1 MSLSASNAAASTGQ
15 SAPPLAYT
23 GRVPNTVDDLSQ
35 YNPNRPDA
43 IEAIWQPQFDFQSY
57 PTSGQTQL
65 SFFQVQQGQSGKT
78 YADTNMTLGGQF
90 PSPTAFLCTAIMVFF
105 FPNYAGAVSNVATA
119 ATANANAN
127 DAVKVYHSGWFEF
140 TIGSKVYLR
149 DAPLGKFPPNV
160 GIGGLQA
167 LAISQYDQAAASVNQ
182 VSVDIAQAIGRYAE
196 ITPLLIPMNQNF
208 VVTLN
213 WPTDVTVT
221 NTGRIGVT
229 LDGFYYRQSQ

>member
-1 MSLSASNAAASTGQ
+1 MSQAVVATQAQ
-15 SAPPLAYT
+15 APLPYT
-23 GRVPNTVDDLSQ
+23 GRVPNTVDNLSQ

-43 IEAIWQPQFDFQSY
+43 IEAIWQPQYDFQSY
-57 PTSGQTQL
+57 PTTGQTNL
-65 SFFQVQQGQSGKT
+65 SFFQIQNGQSGKT

-90 PSPTAFLCTAIMVFF
+90 PSPTAFLCTAIMIFF
-105 FPNYAGAVSNVATA
+105 FPNYAGAASNVATA
-119 ATANANAN
+119 VTANTNVN
-127 DAVKVYHSGWFEF
+127 DVVKVYHSGYFEF

-167 LAISQYDQAAASVNQ
+167 YGLAMYDQGAATIGQ
-182 VSVDIAQAIGRYAE
+182 VSTDVAQAIGRYAE

-208 VVTLN
+208 VVSLI
-213 WPTDVTVT
+213 WPADVTVA
-221 NTGRIGVT
+221 NTGRIGVC

>member
-1 MSLSASNAAASTGQ
+1 MSQGVVATQAQ
-15 SAPPLAYT
+15 APLPYT
-23 GRVPNTVDDLSQ
+23 GRVPNTVDNLSQ

-43 IEAIWQPQFDFQSY
+43 IEAVWQPQYDFQSY
-57 PTSGQTQL
+57 PTTGQTNL
-65 SFFQVQQGQSGKT
+65 SFFQIQNGQSGKT

-90 PSPTAFLCTAIMVFF
+90 PSPTAFLCTAIMIFF

-119 ATANANAN
+119 VTANTNVN
-127 DAVKVYHSGWFEF
+127 DVVKVYHSGYFEF

-167 LAISQYDQAAASVNQ
+167 YALSIDDEAAPVIGQ
-182 VSVDIAQAIGRYAE
+182 VSTDVAQAIGRYAE

-208 VVTLN
+208 VVSLI
-213 WPTDVTVT
+213 WPADVAIA
-221 NTGRIGVT
+221 NTGRIGVC

>member
-1 MSLSASNAAASTGQ
+1 MSQGVVATQAQ
-15 SAPPLAYT
+15 APLPYT
-23 GRVPNTVDDLSQ
+23 GRVPNTVDNLSQ

-43 IEAIWQPQFDFQSY
+43 IEAIWQPQYDFQSY
-57 PTSGQTQL
+57 PTTGQSQL

-78 YADTNMTLGGQF
+78 FADTNMTLGGQF
-90 PSPTAFLCTAIMVFF
+90 PSPTAFLCTAIMIFL
-105 FPNYAGAVSNVATA
+105 FPNYAGAVSNVAAA
-119 ATANANAN
+119 ATANANVN
-127 DAVKVYHSGWFEF
+127 DVVKVYHSGWFEF

-149 DAPLGKFPPNV
+149 DAPIGKFPPNV

-167 LAISQYDQAAASVNQ
+167 YGLAQYDQAAPSVNQ
-182 VSVDIAQAIGRYAE
+182 VSTDVAQAIGRYAE

-213 WPTDVTVT
+213 WPALVTVA
-221 NTGRIGVT
+221 NTARIGVV

>member
-1 MSLSASNAAASTGQ
+1 MSLSAQNSAGTAAANP
-15 SAPPLAYT
+15 PPLAYT

-43 IEAIWQPQFDFQSY
+43 IEAIWQPQYDYQSY

-65 SFFQVQQGQSGKT
+65 SFFQVQQGQNGKT

-90 PSPTAFLCTAIMVFF
+90 PAPTAFLCTAIMVFF
-105 FPNYAGAVSNVATA
+105 FPNYAGAPSTVATA
-119 ATANANAN
+119 ATVNANVN
-127 DAVKVYHSGWFEF
+127 DVVAVYHSGWFEF

-167 LAISQYDQAAASVNQ
+167 YGISQYDQGAASVNQ
-182 VSVDIAQAIGRYAE
+182 VSTDVAQAIGRYYE
-196 ITPLLIPMNQNF
+196 ITPLLIPMSQNF
-208 VVTLN
+208 VVTAN
-213 WPTDVTVT
+213 WPTDVTIAH
-221 NTGRIGVT
+221 TGRIGVC